1 MGMLHQRTK
10 VTGATHLG
18 WRAMASDGQSSLKRI
33 AIGSDHAGFDVKTHL
48 VSMLESLGYRVEDYG
63 THSTDAVD
71 YPHICASV
79 ARAVRDA
86 KADVGIVLGGS
97 GQGEQIAANKVRGVR
112 AALCN
117 DLWLAEM
124 ARSHNDANVLAMGGR
139 VVSPELAE
147 RIVGKFLDTP
157 FEGGRHA
164 RRVGQLGEIE
174 AEESARRES

>member
-1 MGMLHQRTK
+1 M
-10 VTGATHLG
+10 ATQ
-18 WRAMASDGQSSLKRI
+18 APKSLKRI
-33 AIGSDHAGFDVKTHL
+33 AIGSDHAGFDLKTHL
-48 VSMLESLGYRVEDYG
+48 VAVLEQLGYRVEDYG
-63 THSTDAVD
+63 THSSEATD
-71 YPHICASV
+71 YPQICAGV

-139 VVSPELAE
+139 VVTNDSAE
-147 RIVGKFLDTP
+147 QIVKMFLETP

-164 RRVGQLGEIE
+164 RRVGQLSEIE
-174 AEESARRES
+174 TEESTRYES

>member
-1 MGMLHQRTK
+1 M
-10 VTGATHLG
+10 AT
-18 WRAMASDGQSSLKRI
+18 AAPKSLKRI
-33 AIGSDHAGFDVKTHL
+33 AIGSDHAGFDLKTHL
-48 VSMLESLGYRVEDYG
+48 VAVLEQLGYRVEDYG
-63 THSTDAVD
+63 THSSEATD
-71 YPHICASV
+71 YPHICAGV

-139 VVSPELAE
+139 VVTNDSAE
-147 RIVGKFLDTP
+147 QIVKMFLETP

-164 RRVGQLGEIE
+164 RRVGQLSEIE
-174 AEESARRES
+174 AEESTRYES

>member
-1 MGMLHQRTK
+1 MS
-10 VTGATHLG
+10 
-18 WRAMASDGQSSLKRI
+18 MASSDKTRKRI
-33 AIGSDHAGFDVKTHL
+33 AIGSDHAGYDLKTHL
-48 VSMLESLGYRVEDYG
+48 VGFLEGLGYRVEDYG
-63 THSTDAVD
+63 THSSEATD

-86 KADVGIVLGGS
+86 RADAGIVLGGS
-97 GQGEQIAANKVRGVR
+97 GQGEQIAANKVRGIR

-124 ARSHNDANVLAMGGR
+124 ARSHNDANVLSMGGR
-139 VVSPELAE
+139 VVSLELAE
-147 RIVGKFLDTP
+147 RIVTKFLETP

-164 RRVGQLGEIE
+164 RRVGQLTDIE

>member
-1 MGMLHQRTK
+1 MSTMTGSSASNEKSRKK
-10 VTGATHLG
+10 V
-18 WRAMASDGQSSLKRI
+18 
-33 AIGSDHAGFDVKTHL
+33 AIGSDHAGYELKTFL
-48 VSMLESLGYRVEDYG
+48 VELLEGWGYRVEDYG
-63 THSTDAVD
+63 THSSESTD

-86 KADVGIVLGGS
+86 RADVGIVLGGS

-124 ARSHNDANVLAMGGR
+124 ARSHNDANVLSMGGR
-139 VVSPELAE
+139 VVSNELAE
-147 RIVGKFLDTP
+147 QIVKKFLDTP

-164 RRVGQLGEIE
+164 RRVGQLNEIE

>member
-1 MGMLHQRTK
+1 M
-10 VTGATHLG
+10 AT
-18 WRAMASDGQSSLKRI
+18 AASKSLKRI
-33 AIGSDHAGFDVKTHL
+33 AIGSDHAGFDLKSHL
-48 VSMLESLGYRVEDYG
+48 VAILEQLGYRVEDYG
-63 THSTDAVD
+63 THSSDATD

-117 DLWLAEM
+117 DTWLAEM
-124 ARSHNDANVLAMGGR
+124 ARSHNDANVLSMGGR
-139 VVSPELAE
+139 VVTNELAE
-147 RIVGKFLDTP
+147 LIVKKFLETQ

-164 RRVGQLGEIE
+164 RRVGQLNEIE
-174 AEESARRES
+174 VEESLRNER

>member
-1 MGMLHQRTK
+1 M
-10 VTGATHLG
+10 AT
-18 WRAMASDGQSSLKRI
+18 ATSKSLKRI
-33 AIGSDHAGFDVKTHL
+33 AIGSDHAGFDLKSHL
-48 VSMLESLGYRVEDYG
+48 VAVLEQLGYRVEDYG
-63 THSTDAVD
+63 THSSEATD

-124 ARSHNDANVLAMGGR
+124 ARTHNDANVLSMGGR
-139 VVSPELAE
+139 VVTNDLAE
-147 RIVGKFLDTP
+147 QIVKMFLETP

-164 RRVGQLGEIE
+164 RRVGQLSEIE
-174 AEESARRES
+174 VEESTRYES